1 MHTLEMA
8 LSPPEVTMLQR
19 LIVKWVIG
27 GEIHEAAQAGDLSR
41 VRALL
46 AVEPAL
52 AKRCD
57 PKHPQTPL
65 HLAAAQGNAPL
76 AELLLLHG
84 AEINAVDLTTGRTPL
99 HLAAHHGHRQMIRL
113 LLSRGAN
120 RSIADRSGLTP
131 LQVAQHA
138 QKTAVAELLLQGM
151 DEPSKD

>member
-1 MHTLEMA
+1 
-8 LSPPEVTMLQR
+8 MLQR

-27 GEIHEAAQAGDLSR
+27 GGIHEAAQAGDLSR

-46 AVEPAL
+46 AVDPEL

-65 HLAAAQGNAPL
+65 HLAAAQGNVRL

-84 AEINAVDLTTGRTPL
+84 ADVNAVDPTTGRTPL
-99 HLAAHHGHRQMIRL
+99 HLAAHHGHRPMIRFL
-113 LLSRGAN
+113 LARGAS
-120 RSIADRSGLTP
+120 RAIADRAGLTP

-138 QKTAVAELLLQGM
+138 QKTAVAELLLVAAAGHG
-151 DEPSKD
+151 